1 MGNIIELYSHV
12 DHWVRQYIL
21 MISMAQ
27 IATLLVV
34 FGDHIN
40 AVVRVL
46 VKPYPFVMRVAAFV
60 ALCAFGYGALTAFTT
75 PLYAQALVKLNSNL
89 LTPVILI
96 SFILIGVL
104 TERGLK
110 GKAKSL

>member
-1 MGNIIELYSHV
+1 MGTIIEFYSTV
-12 DHWVRQYIL
+12 DQWVRQYIF

-46 VKPYPFVMRVAAFV
+46 VKPYPFVLRVTAFV
-60 ALCAFGYGALTAFTT
+60 ALCAFGYGALTAFST
-75 PLYAQALVKLNSNL
+75 PLYADALTKLNAYA
-89 LTPVILI
+89 LTPVIVV
-96 SFILIGVL
+96 SFIVIGML

-110 GKAKSL
+110 GKSKPF